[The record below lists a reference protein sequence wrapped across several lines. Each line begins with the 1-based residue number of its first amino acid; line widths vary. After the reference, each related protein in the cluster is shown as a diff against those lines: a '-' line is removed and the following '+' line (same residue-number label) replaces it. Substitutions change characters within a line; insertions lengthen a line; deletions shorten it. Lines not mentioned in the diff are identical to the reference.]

1 MLSFIYRLVKQF
13 ESKHGYP
20 PNLLEI
26 SPIHFAQ
33 LRHSLPMLSQRAEM
47 RRFLG
52 MRIIVSRDAVH
63 PHVAWTRLMTAKT
76 AVC

>member
-13 ESKHGYP
+13 DASHGYP

-26 SPIHFAQ
+26 SPEHFSLLKQ
-33 LRHSLPMLSQRAEM
+33 SLPLLTRRNDM

-52 MRIIVSRDAVH
+52 MRIIVCRDAIH
-63 PHVAWTRLMTAKT
+63 PRVAWSAI
-76 AVC
+76 AEVESA

>member
-26 SPIHFAQ
+26 SPEHFSL
-33 LRHSLPMLSQRAEM
+33 LRQSLPALSQRDEL

-52 MRIIVSRDAVH
+52 MRIIFSLDAVH
-63 PHVAWTRLMTAKT
+63 PRVLWSAVAEVESA
-76 AVC
+76 

>member
-13 ESKHGYP
+13 ESEHGYP

-33 LRHSLPMLSQRAEM
+33 LRHSLPMLSQREEL

-52 MRIIVSRDAVH
+52 MRILFSRDAVH
-63 PHVAWTRLMTAKT
+63 PHVAWSAI
-76 AVC
+76 AEVESA